1 MLIVLSILL
10 IIALFLWLII
20 PLRSKYLKKQRQERI
35 ETISRLIPDINAAF
49 SEIRSYFSYNH
60 YITES
65 EREALE
71 RKYVDLIKEVK
82 EIIHCEELEGSPQKE
97 SIQRF
102 YKAMTDTKAHKKA
115 NNEHFVQN
123 ELSRCA
129 DFLDNVLAYPLDA
142 QQREAVVSLEDNV
155 LVISSAGSGKT
166 LTTVGK
172 VRYLIDMQHVPAEKI
187 LLITFTRKAAEF

>member
-35 ETISRLIPDINAAF
+35 EMISRLIPDIDTAF
-49 SEIRSYFSYNH
+49 SEIRSFFNYSH

-71 RKYVDLIKEVK
+71 KKYTGLVKEVK
-82 EIIHCEELEGSPQKE
+82 EFIHSKELEESPQKE

-102 YKAMTDTKAHKKA
+102 YKAMTDTVA
-115 NNEHFVQN
+115 
-123 ELSRCA
+123 
-129 DFLDNVLAYPLDA
+129 
-142 QQREAVVSLEDNV
+142 
-155 LVISSAGSGKT
+155 
-166 LTTVGK
+166 
-172 VRYLIDMQHVPAEKI
+172 
-187 LLITFTRKAAEF
+187 